1 MGSSE
6 RNRICF
12 LLGIQNGCLPGGV
25 VVEKG
30 GVPCML
36 ELFAFVARHG
46 RYALAGGLLAGF
58 LLPDIAQN
66 LRHFLPQMIL
76 FLLFLTAFRIGAKAT
91 LLGLR
96 NSFVAL
102 KVALIFQLV
111 LPLVA
116 LAVFI
121 PLGLSHTTFA
131 IVIVL
136 MLAAPSVTA
145 TPNITLLLGHDPEP
159 AFRLL
164 IVGTA
169 ILPLTIIPIFWL
181 SPALGHLADVFTVA
195 VKLLMAIWCVVM
207 FAFAMRRVTFRT
219 LNTRQ
224 TEALD
229 GFTSLVLATVV
240 IGLMSAVGP
249 ALQTAPLVVF
259 QWVLVAVIANM
270 GAQILAFLAFRKLG
284 WGTVAVPFAVVAG
297 NRNFA
302 LFLIALPAATTDP
315 LLIFLG
321 CYQVPMYLTAL
332 VMRRIFNTP
341 NSASHTH

>member
-1 MGSSE
+1 
-6 RNRICF
+6 
-12 LLGIQNGCLPGGV
+12 
-25 VVEKG
+25 
-30 GVPCML
+30 ML

-66 LRHFLPQMIL
+66 LRPFLPQMIL

-96 NSFVAL
+96 NSFAAL

-169 ILPLTIIPIFWL
+169 ILPPDDY
-181 SPALGHLADVFTVA
+181 PD
-195 VKLLMAIWCVVM
+195 
-207 FAFAMRRVTFRT
+207 
-219 LNTRQ
+219 
-224 TEALD
+224 
-229 GFTSLVLATVV
+229 
-240 IGLMSAVGP
+240 
-249 ALQTAPLVVF
+249 
-259 QWVLVAVIANM
+259 
-270 GAQILAFLAFRKLG
+270 FLAIPGFGASCRR
-284 WGTVAVPFAVVAG
+284 FY
-297 NRNFA
+297 
-302 LFLIALPAATTDP
+302 
-315 LLIFLG
+315 G
-321 CYQVPMYLTAL
+321 CG
-332 VMRRIFNTP
+332 
-341 NSASHTH
+341 

>member
-1 MGSSE
+1 MLFVRHPKRLYPRWG
-6 RNRICF
+6 
-12 LLGIQNGCLPGGV
+12 GIG
-25 VVEKG
+25 EG

-46 RYALAGGLLAGF
+46 RYALACGLLAGV
-58 LLPDIAQN
+58 LLPDIAQM
-66 LRHFLPQMIL
+66 LRPFLPQMIL

-91 LLGLR
+91 LEGLR
-96 NSFVAL
+96 NSLGAL

-111 LPLVA
+111 LPLMA

-121 PLGLSHTTFA
+121 PLGLSDTTFA

-181 SPALGHLADVFTVA
+181 SSGLGHLADAVA
-195 VKLLMAIWCVVM
+195 AAIKLLVAIWCVVLLS
-207 FAFAMRRVTFRT
+207 FALRRVTFPT
-219 LNTRQ
+219 LNTRYSD
-224 TEALD
+224 ALD
-229 GFTSLVLATVV
+229 GFTSLVLAIVV

-249 ALQTAPLVVF
+249 ALQTSPLVVL
-259 QWVLVAVIANM
+259 QWVLVAVVANM
-270 GAQILAFLAFRKLG
+270 GLQLVAFLILRKLG

-302 LFLIALPAATTDP
+302 LFLIALPEATTDP

-332 VMRRIFNTP
+332 VMRRIFNAP
-341 NSASHTH
+341 NSSGRIN